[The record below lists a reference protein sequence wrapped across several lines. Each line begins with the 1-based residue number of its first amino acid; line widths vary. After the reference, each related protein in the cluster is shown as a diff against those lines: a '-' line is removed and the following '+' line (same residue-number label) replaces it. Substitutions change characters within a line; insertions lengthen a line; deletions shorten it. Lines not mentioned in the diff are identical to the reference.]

1 MGVTAAMVV
10 SPYYVET
17 VVDDAGVESQIT
29 HRLAEA
35 TVLHNGRYTAY
46 TDWLALP
53 PDEITPDHGLAMSV
67 IWFDDSA
74 EEQAALAAMRERYAV
89 LMEGEVN
96 RVGQTPADWPA

>member
-1 MGVTAAMVV
+1 MNVAMVV

-17 VVDDAGVESQIT
+17 ITDAETGVTSQVE

-35 TVLHNGRYTAY
+35 TVIHNGRYTAY

-53 PDEITPDHGLAMSV
+53 PSEVVPDHGLALSV

-74 EEQAALAAMRERYAV
+74 EEQMALAAMRENYAV
-89 LMEGEVN
+89 LMEGEVAH
-96 RVGQTPADWPA
+96 VGEIPGEWPR